1 MRSIRLSLVGSF
13 LLLLALALGA
23 VSLLV
28 YRITKQTLREKQ
40 DIAKELLVAQA
51 DHKRKEESANL
62 DNELLAEAHG
72 LAGQARF
79 QFERQRGSAQ
89 DYLPFALLTAALAPN
104 GHVTAPIWVCE
115 GNHHTKLGEL
125 VLRMAVNRIK
135 FDEGAASKNKYFQIN
150 TEWGHEW
157 RSRSMGDIFFVFDPV
172 VEQRMQLFA
181 FSYDDTQLP
190 SGVALRRISLKAP
203 VARFQFL
210 PGENRP
216 RPQQRDPPPGPRTS
230 VTQPKPII
238 EPPVAIF
245 FIQAASATADRDIAI
260 ANINAAHEGDLVNL
274 ENESDIALADLRNR
288 LLFISLSTFVLTV
301 LGGFWLVRMGL
312 HPLNQLSEA
321 VSQVS
326 EKDFRL
332 PMDEKRLPSE
342 LRPIVER
349 LTQTLE
355 QLQRAFSREK
365 QSAADISHE
374 LRTPLAA
381 LLTTLDLALRK
392 PRSAEEYRELLQ
404 DCKVS
409 GQHMNQL
416 VERLLTLARLD
427 AGVDLVRP
435 SELDAS
441 GLADQCASLVRPLAE
456 ARGVSLRVHH
466 DKPVWIAADPN
477 KLREVVTNLLHN
489 AIEYNR
495 PNGSIDLKV
504 SRKNGHL
511 EFEVED
517 SGIGIN
523 SEARTHIFERFY
535 RADPSRCADGL
546 HAGLGLSIVKGYVDL
561 MGGTVSVDST
571 VGVGSAFRVRLPIRT
586 GRDGPRR
593 SALGTENVP

>member
-1 MRSIRLSLVGSF
+1 MKSIRLSLVGSF
-13 LLLLALALGA
+13 LLLLAVALGA

-28 YRITKQTLREKQ
+28 YRMTKETLGEKQ
-40 DIAKELLVAQA
+40 DIAKKLLVAEA
-51 DHKRKEESANL
+51 DHKSKEEAAKL
-62 DNELLAEAHG
+62 DNELLAEAHV
-72 LAGQARF
+72 LASQARL

-104 GHVTAPIWVCE
+104 GHVTAPIWFCE
-115 GNHHTKLGEL
+115 GNHHTQLGEL

-135 FDEGAASKNKYFQIN
+135 FDEHADEGSASKRKYFQIN

-157 RSRSMGDIFFVFDPV
+157 RSRSMGDNFFVFDPI
-172 VEQRMQLFA
+172 VEKRMQLYN

-190 SGVALRRISLKAP
+190 NGVFLRRILFKAP

-216 RPQQRDPPPGPRTS
+216 RLQPRDPPPVPRPSPTP
-230 VTQPKPII
+230 PKPF
-238 EPPVAIF
+238 EPPVAVF
-245 FIQAASATADRDIAI
+245 FIQAASSTADRDEAI
-260 ANINAAHEGDLVNL
+260 ANISGALEDDLVDL
-274 ENESDIALADLRNR
+274 KNESAIALADLRNR
-288 LLFISLSTFVLTV
+288 LLLISVTTFVLTV
-301 LGGFWLVRMGL
+301 LGGFWLVRLGL
-312 HPLNQLSEA
+312 YPLNQLSEA
-321 VSQVS
+321 VSKVS

-332 PMDEKRLPSE
+332 PMDEKRMPTE

-381 LLTTLDLALRK
+381 LLTTLELALRK

-409 GQHMNQL
+409 GQHMSQL

-427 AGVDLVRP
+427 AGVDHVRP

-441 GLADQCASLVRPLAE
+441 GLADQCATLVRPLAE

-466 DKPVWIAADPN
+466 DKPVWITADPN

-489 AIEYNR
+489 AIQYNR

-523 SEARTHIFERFY
+523 SEARRHIFERFY
-535 RADPSRCADGL
+535 RADPSRSADGL

-561 MGGTVSVDST
+561 MGGTISVDST
-571 VGVGSAFRVRLPIRT
+571 EGVGSAFRVQLPIPKA
-586 GRDGPRR
+586 RDLSR
-593 SALGTENVP
+593 A

>member
-28 YRITKQTLREKQ
+28 YRITKETLREKQ

-62 DNELLAEAHG
+62 DNELLAEAHV
-72 LAGQARF
+72 LASQARF

-89 DYLPFALLTAALAPN
+89 DYLPFALLTTALAPN

-115 GNHHTKLGEL
+115 GNHYTKLGEML
-125 VLRMAVNRIK
+125 LRMAVNRIK

-150 TEWGHEW
+150 SEWGHEW
-157 RSRSMGDIFFVFDPV
+157 RSRSMGDNFFVFDPG

-181 FSYDDTQLP
+181 FSYDDTQFP

-210 PGENRP
+210 SGDNRP
-216 RPQQRDPPPGPRTS
+216 RL
-230 VTQPKPII
+230 QPKPPMPY
-238 EPPVAIF
+238 EPPMAIF
-245 FIQAASATADRDIAI
+245 FIQAASATADRDLAI
-260 ANINAAHEGDLVNL
+260 ANINTAHEGDLVNL
-274 ENESDIALADLRNR
+274 ENESDMALADLRNR

-312 HPLNQLSEA
+312 YPLNQLSEA

-355 QLQRAFSREK
+355 LLQRAFSREK

-427 AGVDLVRP
+427 AGVDQVRP

-441 GLADQCASLVRPLAE
+441 GLADKCATLVRPLAE

-466 DKPVWIAADPN
+466 DKPVWITADPN
-477 KLREVVTNLLHN
+477 KLREVLTNLLHN

-504 SRKNGHL
+504 SRKNGQL

-561 MGGTVSVDST
+561 MGGTISVEST
-571 VGVGSAFRVRLPIRT
+571 EGVGSAFRVQLPIRT
-586 GRDGPRR
+586 GRDGQRR
-593 SALGTENVP
+593 SALGTKNVP